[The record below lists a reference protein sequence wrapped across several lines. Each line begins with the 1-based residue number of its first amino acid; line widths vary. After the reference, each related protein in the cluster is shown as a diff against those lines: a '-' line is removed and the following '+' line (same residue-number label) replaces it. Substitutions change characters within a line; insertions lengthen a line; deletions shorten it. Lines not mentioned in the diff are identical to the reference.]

1 MDVAG
6 DEGVGAPGG
15 GLDFP
20 PVEEDPGPAGETR
33 GGFLGDGPVV
43 VPAGAVPAH
52 HLGDE
57 ILNGR
62 RVPGLPGPVP
72 ERAQPGGQEAVTGI
86 VAQAV
91 AVDDAQAA
99 APQAQVQA
107 ADQADPGGA
116 FQASAGDDL
125 AITPDHIHPPA
136 SFAQSLEPV
145 QHRGV
150 AGHRTVGIQPIFEEI
165 PQQHQVGR
173 MALRQLVQPGS
184 EGARAILQVDIAGN
198 EQDGVGHGA
207 HGCAAICRGKPGCDR
222 GNPSTMPPVQLL
234 RLAPAWD
241 TATARTWCQGIAGH
255 VAAATEKLH
264 EARNALVRLDG
275 PGGAVVVKAFG
286 RGHAWRSSPVAKA
299 IASYDNA
306 QRLLDLGVPSPLPL
320 AVVADGRCAWYVCVW
335 ADGFTTAWAIHD
347 GEADAADA
355 LGTFVG
361 DMHEAGALHR
371 DNTPGNT
378 LVRQAEDGTWEFTV
392 VDVNRVSFGPVGM
405 LAGLGSLVQ
414 LECSERLLPAYL
426 LARRWP
432 RGGLPVQ
439 LFALLKGWHRFRWWL
454 KDGTRPW
461 RRRLGL

>member
-1 MDVAG
+1 M
-6 DEGVGAPGG
+6 
-15 GLDFP
+15 
-20 PVEEDPGPAGETR
+20 
-33 GGFLGDGPVV
+33 
-43 VPAGAVPAH
+43 
-52 HLGDE
+52 
-57 ILNGR
+57 
-62 RVPGLPGPVP
+62 
-72 ERAQPGGQEAVTGI
+72 
-86 VAQAV
+86 AQAV
-91 AVDDAQAA
+91 TVDDTQTA
-99 APQAQVQA
+99 APQVQVQA
-107 ADQADPGGA
+107 ADQADPGGT
-116 FQASAGDDL
+116 FQATAGDHL
-125 AITPDHIHPPA
+125 AIAPNDIDPPA
-136 SFAQSLEPV
+136 RLAQGLQSV

-150 AGHRTVGIQPIFEEI
+150 TGHGSVGIQPIFEEI
-165 PQQHQVGR
+165 PQQHQMGR
-173 MALRQLVQPGS
+173 VAFRQLVQPG
-184 EGARAILQVDIAGN
+184 GKRADAVLEMDIAGD
-198 EQDGVGHGA
+198 EQDGMGHGT
-207 HGCAAICRGKPGCDR
+207 HGCAALRRGKPGCDR
-222 GNPSTMPPVQLL
+222 AKPSTMPPVQLL

-255 VAAATEKLH
+255 VAAAPAVMH
-264 EARNALVRLDG
+264 QARNALVRLDG

-299 IASYDNA
+299 VASYDNA
-306 QRLLDLGVPSPLPL
+306 QRLLDLGVSSPLPL
-320 AVVADGRCAWYVCVW
+320 AVVADGRSAWYVCVW

-378 LVRQAEDGTWEFTV
+378 LLRQAEDGTWEFTV

-405 LAGLGSLVQ
+405 LAGLASLVQ

-432 RGGLPVQ
+432 RGGLPLQ

-461 RRRLGL
+461 RRRIGL